1 MRESKRELSGSA
13 PCMLH
18 NNIQII
24 IYDSAYLP
32 DFPSFAVDRPPSL
45 DSACIV
51 NACDLAGWP
60 CPSSFQSLRRRM
72 RISAAKRRKK
82 RGRHV
87 RRSRMLVVGA
97 VSETIPSASS
107 RRHPL
112 VVRLGIQEEG
122 RGWSSV
128 SSELVGEEDD
138 GEDELWPALSGKSLE
153 LHPICLPVGL
163 PVSVSY
169 RPSSVGIFCMVL
181 VLRRG

>member
-97 VSETIPSASS
+97 VSETISASS

-128 SSELVGEEDD
+128 SSLRLVGEDD
-138 GEDELWPALSGKSLE
+138 GEDELASWPALG
-153 LHPICLPVGL
+153 VDVAG
-163 PVSVSY
+163 
-169 RPSSVGIFCMVL
+169 
-181 VLRRG
+181 